1 MKLVADTVSRF
12 AEYDA
17 VTLRYA
23 LDESVVIGIFKAGLK
38 RVDVYK
44 RQMFFLCC
52 LILRDLVL
60 QERGLQRRCQT
71 FVQPYILCCIYS

>member
-38 RVDVYK
+38 RVVVYV
-44 RQMFFLCC
+44 C
-52 LILRDLVL
+52 
-60 QERGLQRRCQT
+60 
-71 FVQPYILCCIYS
+71 